1 MILPAMKVLTI
12 WTVSALAAG
21 FGLGAVIRTSERLHK
36 VEILDALFSNLA
48 GWQRGR
54 KGQLHPRLLW
64 PVG

>member
-36 VEILDALFSNLA
+36 VEILDALSSNLA
-48 GWQRGR
+48 G
-54 KGQLHPRLLW
+54 
-64 PVG
+64 